1 MAKRGHK
8 KTKRA
13 AEVSAAIVIVLGL
26 GAGALGV
33 MLYNHNKQTTA
44 TPPSVPLPPIPP
56 NAPIAP
62 GLTFNRN
69 PPAGPLPPPGI
80 IGTADQHLR

>member
-8 KTKRA
+8 KMKRA
-13 AEVSAAIVIVLGL
+13 AEVSAAVVILLGL

-33 MLYNHNKQTTA
+33 MLYNHNKQAAA
-44 TPPSVPLPPIPP
+44 TPPIPP

>member
-13 AEVSAAIVIVLGL
+13 AEVSAAVVILLGL
-26 GAGALGV
+26 GAGVVGV
-33 MLYNHNKQTTA
+33 MLYNHNKQATTTP
-44 TPPSVPLPPIPP
+44 TPPALPPP